1 MDESLLLL
9 DCTAP
14 VELSSLSKLS
24 PAELAL
30 AALRPDVAPLVRQR
44 AFHVFLRR
52 WKAAPEVHDKDPI
65 LQSSLT
71 FPLPSDESVESLSSS
86 ELLLLQF
93 NSRCTSVS
101 LASAAA
107 ERFLA
112 LAHTA
117 HDRVRLEPAVA
128 LLAVQECRVERS
140 DRRNEWREKDD
151 GMILRVEE
159 DGVSVVKREED
170 KRALLR
176 FDAGDI
182 QSFVYLAGADDGTD
196 SMQCTLL
203 LQLSRLSLGALTTFK
218 AADEVRLVLDLGV
231 LSAKDAAFC
240 VMRAT
245 AARWA
250 KEKGFQ
256 CTVQRPTQPP
266 VRSDKVPAPTKD
278 PEGLSSGR
286 PSSSSSAGSR
296 RASDGSIRKQ
306 EHAAKKRDPDEGS
319 SSSRD
324 SKKRRSSEG
333 SARSSDVPRKRHCGW
348 QFVSELPA
356 EPEWNPGYYAR
367 QIALLSSIAPEVE
380 ILAPNFDPDELALLT
395 RLADPAKLP
404 VLPQHA
410 ADPNPDR
417 KHVPTERLGI
427 EHIYHDTVKSVDLNV
442 TRRILFGNDYPDLAS
457 YAVLT
462 SKVIKARDAVAVG
475 YDQVLQHRLYP
486 RRTDSTCFDPIDKLI
501 ELVEKMRDNP
511 LYRRHIL
518 LDADG
523 TLIRKNLFNEID
535 IGVGPHRRFCR
546 ALAEI
551 VKYEREAGAI
561 G

>member
-14 VELSSLSKLS
+14 IELSSLFKLS
-24 PAELAL
+24 PAELAV
-30 AALRPDVAPLVRQR
+30 AALRADVAPLVRQR

-71 FPLPSDESVESLSSS
+71 FPLPSDESVESLSPS

-117 HDRVRLEPAVA
+117 HDRVRLDPAVA
-128 LLAVQECRVERS
+128 LLAVQECRVERGGG
-140 DRRNEWREKDD
+140 RKEWLEKDK

-159 DGVSVVKREED
+159 DGVSVVRREED

-176 FDAGDI
+176 FKAGDI
-182 QSFVYLAGADDGTD
+182 QNFVYLAGADDGTD

-203 LQLSRLSLGALTTFK
+203 LQLSRLSLGALTTFE
-218 AADEVRLVLDLGV
+218 ATDEVRLVLDLGV
-231 LSAKDAAFC
+231 LSAKDGAFC

-250 KEKGFQ
+250 KERGFQ
-256 CTVQRPTQPP
+256 CAVQRPPLPP
-266 VRSDKVPAPTKD
+266 VRSDKVPAPTKAL
-278 PEGLSSGR
+278 EGLSSGG
-286 PSSSSSAGSR
+286 PSGSSAAGTR
-296 RASDGSIRKQ
+296 RASDGSTSEQ
-306 EHAAKKRDPDEGS
+306 EDAAKKRVSDEGS
-319 SSSRD
+319 SSSRE
-324 SKKRRSSEG
+324 SKKRRSSEA
-333 SARSSDVPRKRHCGW
+333 SARSFDGPPERHCGW
-348 QFVSELPA
+348 QFVSDLPA
-356 EPEWNPGYYAR
+356 EPEWNPGYFAR

-380 ILAPNFDPDELALLT
+380 IHAPNFAPLAPRRPGEATL
-395 RLADPAKLP
+395 
-404 VLPQHA
+404 
-410 ADPNPDR
+410 
-417 KHVPTERLGI
+417 
-427 EHIYHDTVKSVDLNV
+427 KSVDLNV

-462 SKVIKARDAVAVG
+462 SKVIKARDAVALG

-511 LYRRHIL
+511 L
-518 LDADG
+518 
-523 TLIRKNLFNEID
+523 
-535 IGVGPHRRFCR
+535 
-546 ALAEI
+546 
-551 VKYEREAGAI
+551 
-561 G
+561 